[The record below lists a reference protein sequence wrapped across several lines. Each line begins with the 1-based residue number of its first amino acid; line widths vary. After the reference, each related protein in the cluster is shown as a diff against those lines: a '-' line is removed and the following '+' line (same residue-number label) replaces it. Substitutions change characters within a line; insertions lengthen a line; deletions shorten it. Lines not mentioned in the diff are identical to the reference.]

1 MAINQ
6 KKRESNELVQDTDEG
21 LQVEYKTVVQYFD
34 TEAKM
39 WKPLPS
45 VAQLVNA
52 TQSCFYA
59 RIFR

>member
-1 MAINQ
+1 MAINLT
-6 KKRESNELVQDTDEG
+6 KTKSKEPVEDDNEG
-21 LQVEYKTVVQYFD
+21 PPVEYKTVVQYFD

-39 WKPLPS
+39 SKPLPS